1 MTVVRIVIMG
11 ANVFRAMAL
20 FYIEAGVLDFPAW
33 SHEYAG
39 VIAFVLEAVGIISA
53 VFFLQKGMRPVPVQ
67 L

>member
-1 MTVVRIVIMG
+1 MPLVAIVIMG
-11 ANVFRAMAL
+11 ANVFRAVAL

-39 VIAFVLEAVGIISA
+39 VVAFVLEAAGIIYL
-53 VFFLQKGMRPVPVQ
+53 VFMLRKGIGRVAVQ